1 MTAALEYFLD
11 KKSQVLDPREGCG
24 LDGDVLDIT
33 KNKDWNVSVV
43 STVFDLV

>member
-33 KNKDWNVSVV
+33 ENKGWNVLVV
-43 STVFDLV
+43 PTVFDLV